1 MLLKKIGIL
10 TGFLT
15 IFSSTLFSQKDTVF
29 WFAAPEI
36 SSGSG
41 DNPVF
46 LRLMTYDDPAN
57 ITISQ
62 PANGSFI
69 PINLNIPAN
78 QVDSVN
84 LTAFLAQIESPA
96 ANVVSNNG
104 LKIVSSELI
113 SAFYEVRAANNHSSF
128 SLKGNKGKGTNF
140 YTPFQKDYTIGV
152 TTPASFASFEIVATE
167 NNTTVLITPRTAIT
181 GHAANT
187 TFSVVLNAGQTY
199 SGRDMNVSATTSL
212 AGSIISA
219 NKAISVTVFEGALT
233 NGGCTDAI
241 GDQITTTDFIG
252 QKYIIHKGTTAN
264 ERVYILAT
272 QNATNI
278 TITNSSNV
286 NTLINWSETFTVN
299 LTDAIT
305 YIETSKP
312 VYIYH
317 AGGFGCE
324 LSAAQVPAIQCAG
337 TYSTA
342 FTRTS
347 SDSLGIVLWTRT
359 GFEDDFTLNGN
370 PLLIP
375 SGSFQNVPGTAGEYK
390 VASLYFSTADV
401 PLNSYNLVENTGDVF
416 GLGVRSGQLST
427 RSNYSYLSEFAS
439 YPFVDAGSNATVCA
453 NVPQPISGIVGGG
466 SVTGTWSGSGFGTF
480 QNGNTALL
488 NNYVPSPLDTLISP
502 IQLILSSTGPC
513 PVQRDTIY
521 LTVTPS
527 PLVNASA
534 DQTVCANNSNVQ
546 LNGSVTGGATT
557 GIWSTLGSG
566 NFLPDPTNLLATYTP
581 SSGDFSAG
589 TVGLVLTATSFGSC
603 NVSRDTM
610 YVTFTSA
617 AIVNAGADTLTAC
630 KNNPTV
636 TLNGSVTGSSTTG
649 KWTTAGNGIFQPNNL
664 SLIANYLPGS
674 NDLNNN
680 GVWIYLE
687 STSNGSCLPVFDS
700 VFVEFTPSPV
710 ADAGVNQIIC
720 SNDPEINLNGL
731 VTGATSTGTWAGGS
745 GSFTPNSNTLTA
757 TYTPTPAEVANGS
770 LVLTLTSTNNGDCL
784 AVNDVVQISFVAPP
798 FANFNF
804 TEVCEGNSTVL
815 TDFSLS
821 GFGSITSWEWDLDDS
836 NTSNLQNL
844 NHFYTN
850 PGTYDIELI
859 VTSSV
864 GCKDTVV
871 KAVDVYET
879 PVAGFSSDISCP
891 SNSYLVEFTDQ
902 SSASDGIASWNYDFG
917 GQGNASVQN
926 PSQIFGAGA
935 NYSITQIVT
944 SANGCKD
951 TVVQTLN
958 IPNLPEAG
966 FYYNSS
972 NGMNVGAIFNFID
985 TSLYATTFNWNF
997 GDGSSSSLENPSN
1010 TYFANG
1016 IYPVTLYA
1024 YNTLGCYDSTTT
1036 FITIN
1041 TVTTEISTLIPNTIT
1056 PNNDGKNDVWKLEFI
1071 NILFPDATVEVYN
1084 QWGQQL
1090 FSSVGYSEPWDATYN
1105 DELVPDGNY
1114 FYVITLNAGLEK
1126 DQFKGA
1132 LLVLKSRN

>member
-10 TGFLT
+10 SVFLT
-15 IFSSTLFSQKDTVF
+15 ILSSGLYSQKDTLF
-29 WFAAPEI
+29 WFASPEI
-36 SSGSG
+36 SSGAG

-46 LRLMTYDDPAN
+46 LRFMTYDAATTV
-57 ITISQ
+57 TISQ
-62 PANGSFI
+62 PANGAFI
-69 PINLNIPAN
+69 PLNINIPAN
-78 QVDSVN
+78 QVDSIN
-84 LTAFLAQIESPA
+84 LSAYLAQIENPA
-96 ANVVSNNG
+96 ANVISNNG
-104 LKIVSSELI
+104 LKIESTELI
-113 SAFYEVRAANNHSSF
+113 SAFYELRSANNQVTF

-140 YTPFQKDYTIGV
+140 YAPFQKDYAIGV

-181 GHAANT
+181 GHAANA
-187 TFSVVLNAGQTY
+187 TFSIILNEGQTY
-199 SGRDMNVSATTSL
+199 SGRDMNVSAATSL
-212 AGSIISA
+212 AGSIISS
-219 NKAISVTVFEGALT
+219 NKDISVTVFEGALT

-241 GDQITTTDFIG
+241 GDQITTTDYIG
-252 QKYIIHKGTTAN
+252 NKYIIRKGTTAN

-278 TITNSSNV
+278 TVTNSTTV
-286 NTLINWSETFTVN
+286 NTLINWSETYTVT
-299 LTDAIT
+299 LTDDVT

-317 AGGFGCE
+317 TGGYGCE
-324 LSAAQVPAIQCAG
+324 LSSAQVPAIQCAG
-337 TYSTA
+337 TYSST
-342 FTRTS
+342 FTRIS
-347 SDSLGIVLWTRT
+347 SDSLGIVLWTRS

-375 SGSFQNVPGTAGEYK
+375 AGAFQTVPGTAGEYM
-390 VASLYFSTADV
+390 VASLYFPLTDI

-416 GLGVRSGQLST
+416 GLGVRSGLGST
-427 RSNYSYLSEFAS
+427 RSNYSYVSEFAS
-439 YPFVDAGSNATVCA
+439 YPFVNAGSDATVCA
-453 NVPQPISGIVGGG
+453 NVPFPISGVVGGG

-480 QNGNTALL
+480 ESGNTALI
-488 NNYVPSPLDTLISP
+488 NNYIPSPLDTLISP

-513 PVQRDTIY
+513 PVQKDTIY

-534 DQTVCANNSNVQ
+534 DQTVCANNSEVE

-557 GIWSTLGSG
+557 GVWSTLGTG
-566 NFLPDPTNLLATYTP
+566 TFTPDPTNLQATYNPTASDF
-581 SSGDFSAG
+581 SSGSI
-589 TVGLVLTATSFGSC
+589 GLVLTATGFGSC

-610 YVTFTSA
+610 YVSFTSA
-617 AIVNAGADTLTAC
+617 AVVNAGADTLTAC

-664 SLIANYLPGS
+664 SLIVDYLPGS
-674 NDLNNN
+674 NDLNND

-687 STSNGSCLPVFDS
+687 STSNGSCLPVYDS
-700 VFVEFTPSPV
+700 VYLEFTPSPTV
-710 ADAGVNQIIC
+710 DAGTNQIIC
-720 SNDPEINLNGL
+720 SNDAEINLNGL
-731 VTGATSTGTWAGGS
+731 VGGATTTGSWSGGAGAYS
-745 GSFTPNSNTLTA
+745 PNANNLTA
-757 TYTPTPAEVANGS
+757 TYTPTPSEVAAGT
-770 LVLTLTSTNNGDCL
+770 LVLTLTSTNNGTCT
-784 AVNDVVQISFVAPP
+784 AVSDVVQISFVAPP
-798 FANFNF
+798 FANFNH
-804 TEVCEGNSTVL
+804 TDVCEGSYTTL

-821 GFGSITSWEWDLDDS
+821 GFGTITSWQWDFDDT
-836 NTSNLQNL
+836 NTSSLQNN
-844 NHFYTN
+844 NHLYDN
-850 PGTYDIELI
+850 PGTYNVELI

-864 GCKDTVV
+864 GCTDTVV
-871 KAVDVYET
+871 KPVDVFET
-879 PVAGFSSDISCP
+879 PVAAFSYDVSCP
-891 SNSYLVEFTDQ
+891 SNSYMVEFTDE
-902 SSASDGIASWNYDFG
+902 STAADGIVSWNYDFG
-917 GQGNASVQN
+917 GQGSASVQN
-926 PSQIFGAGA
+926 PTQLFGAGA

-944 SANGCKD
+944 SSNGCKD
-951 TVVQTLN
+951 TIVQSLS

-985 TSLYATTFNWNF
+985 TSLYASSFNWNF
-997 GDGSSSSLENPSN
+997 GDGSSSTIENPSN
-1010 TYFANG
+1010 TYFENG

-1024 YNTLGCYDSTTT
+1024 YNSLGCYDSTTT

-1071 NILFPDATVEVYN
+1071 HILFPDATVEVYN

-1090 FSSVGYSEPWDATYN
+1090 FYSTGYTDPWDATYN